1 MKRPTRSLMS
11 RHKAYLHAHF
21 LKRSRNL
28 PINRSSYNIGLKSGM
43 RNVSVRNSLLTVFL
57 IFAAMILL
65 GGVIG
70 VATLSR
76 ANANLNRIHQI
87 ATQEILVNDAY
98 KDSTRT
104 RAALTRAYS
113 ALKERNDETTRDSA
127 LKSAETTMN
136 RAAAETESFRSAAV
150 FRGQDDGLKQQLIES
165 SVNLAAILKKA
176 SDALR
181 AGDTN
186 AYAAIN
192 DHDITSTGVAYS
204 VNVEKFQSMA
214 NTLSNDAIAQ
224 VDREYTWVV
233 SLVIFGVS
241 AVLVLIVAAHFA
253 LRRIVTTP
261 LNDAANL
268 LDRIAANDLTARIP
282 EASGNEIGQLFA
294 AMQRMQRGLA
304 QTVAN
309 VRNSCEAIYGGARE
323 IAAGNVDLSSR
334 TEQQS
339 AALEET
345 AASMEQLT
353 STVKQNAD
361 NAQQASAQAS
371 SAADVAE
378 HGGEVVERAIET
390 MNSISQSSRRI
401 AEITGMIDSIAFQT
415 NILALNAAVESARAG
430 EQGRGFAVVASEVR
444 SLALRSADAA
454 REIKAL
460 IGASVE
466 DVANGNSLVAQAG
479 QSMKEIV
486 SAVRGVAT
494 IMNEIKAATIEQ
506 STGIEQVGQA
516 VTQMDQVTQQNAAL
530 VEEAAAAASALEQQA
545 QSMTN
550 AVSAFRLAAQ

>member
-1 MKRPTRSLMS
+1 
-11 RHKAYLHAHF
+11 
-21 LKRSRNL
+21 
-28 PINRSSYNIGLKSGM
+28 M
-43 RNVSVRNSLLTVFL
+43 RNVSVRKSLLAIFV
-57 IFAAMILL
+57 IFATMILF
-65 GGVIG
+65 GGVLG
-70 VATLSR
+70 VTTLSR
-76 ANANLNRIHQI
+76 ANANLARIHQI
-87 ATQEILVNDAY
+87 ATQEILVNDGY

-113 ALKERNDETTRDSA
+113 ALKERNDEATRDSA
-127 LKSAETTMN
+127 LKSAGTTLN
-136 RAAAETESFRSAAV
+136 RAATETQSFRDAAS
-150 FRGQDDGLKQQLIES
+150 FSGQDDGLKQQLVES
-165 SVNLAAILKKA
+165 SNNLAAILTKA
-176 SDALR
+176 VDAVR

-186 AYAAIN
+186 AYVAIN
-192 DHDITSTGVAYS
+192 DRDITAAGAAYS

-224 VDREYTWVV
+224 AEREYQWVV
-233 SLVIFGVS
+233 SLVVIGV
-241 AVLVLIVAAHFA
+241 AGALALIVATHFA

-261 LNDAANL
+261 LKEAADL
-268 LDRIAANDLTARIP
+268 LDRIAANDLTALIP

-294 AMQRMQRGLA
+294 AMQRMQRGLS

-323 IAAGNVDLSSR
+323 IAAGNLDLSSR

-339 AALEET
+339 AALEQT

-361 NAQQASAQAS
+361 NAQQASTQAS
-371 SAADVAE
+371 SAADVAQG
-378 HGGEVVERAIET
+378 GGEVVERAIQT
-390 MNSISQSSRRI
+390 MNAISESSRRI

-466 DVANGNSLVAQAG
+466 DVANGNDLVAQAG

-486 SAVRGVAT
+486 GAVRSVAT

-545 QSMTN
+545 QLLTD
-550 AVSAFRLAAQ
+550 AVSAFRLAR

>member
-1 MKRPTRSLMS
+1 
-11 RHKAYLHAHF
+11 
-21 LKRSRNL
+21 
-28 PINRSSYNIGLKSGM
+28 M
-43 RNVSVRNSLLTVFL
+43 RNVSVRNSLLAVFL

-65 GGVIG
+65 GGILG

-104 RAALTRAYS
+104 RSALTRAYS
-113 ALKERNDETTRDSA
+113 ALKERNDQPTRDSA
-127 LKSAETTMN
+127 VKTAATTIK
-136 RAAAETESFRSAAV
+136 RAADETESFRNAAA
-150 FRGQDDGLKQQLIES
+150 FAGQDDALKQQLIDS
-165 SVNLAAILKKA
+165 SNNLAAFLKKA
-176 SDALR
+176 SDALL

-186 AYAAIN
+186 AYAEIN
-192 DHDITSTGVAYS
+192 DRDITEAGKVYS
-204 VNVEKFQSMA
+204 VNVEKFQSIA
-214 NTLSNDAIAQ
+214 NSLSNDAIAQ
-224 VDREYTWVV
+224 VDREYTWVIA
-233 SLVIFGVS
+233 LVIVGVS
-241 AVLVLIVAAHFA
+241 AALALIVASHFA

-261 LNDAANL
+261 LKDAATL
-268 LDRIAANDLTARIP
+268 LDRIAASDLTARIP

-294 AMQRMQRGLA
+294 AMQRMQSGLS

-309 VRNSCEAIYGGARE
+309 VRTSCEAIHGGARE
-323 IAAGNVDLSSR
+323 IAAGNLDLSSR

-361 NAQQASAQAS
+361 NAQQASTRAS
-371 SAADVAE
+371 SAAEVAE
-378 HGGEVVERAIET
+378 NGGEVVERAIQT
-390 MNSISQSSRRI
+390 MSAISDSSRKI

-460 IGASVE
+460 ISASVD
-466 DVANGNSLVAQAG
+466 DVANGNSLVTQAG

-486 SAVRGVAT
+486 GAVRGVAT
-494 IMNEIKAATIEQ
+494 LMNEIKAATIEQ

-516 VTQMDQVTQQNAAL
+516 VSQMDQVTQQNAAL
-530 VEEAAAAASALEQQA
+530 VEQAAAAASALEEQA
-545 QSMTN
+545 QSMTA
-550 AVSAFRLAAQ
+550 AVSAFRLAA